1 MPAERKFGMDHPH
14 YEWSPLSTRG
24 ILRWPQDSRVA
35 LCVIIALEHM
45 EWEAPP
51 DSYQV
56 TNLAGGS
63 APRAFPDYARL
74 SHREYG
80 HRVGIFRVLDV
91 LDKYNIKAT
100 VAMDAL
106 TAENYPYLV
115 RHCLDRGCEVIGHG
129 ISVSRTITSNM
140 SLEEENEYIR
150 ASIESLIR
158 ATGSAPQGW
167 LGPEYGESTRTPQL
181 LARAGLRYV
190 CDWANDEQP
199 YPMKTDQGQLFALP
213 IMLELDDIIALAH
226 RRVTV
231 DSYGAMLKQSFDTMY
246 QDGSSNG
253 RLIVLNLHP
262 WLIGQPFRIGVLDD
276 ALGYIM
282 RRQGVWATT
291 GSEIIEWYRSHP
303 RQITSSDC

>member
-1 MPAERKFGMDHPH
+1 MPAERRFGMDHPH

-24 ILRWPQDSRVA
+24 VLRWPQDARLA
-35 LCVIIALEHM
+35 LCVIVVLEHM

-51 DSYQV
+51 GSYQV
-56 TNLAGGS
+56 PNLAGGS

-80 HRVGIFRVLDV
+80 HRVGIFRALDV
-91 LDKYNIKAT
+91 LDKYSIKAT

-129 ISVSRTITSNM
+129 ISVSRMITSNM
-140 SLEEENEYIR
+140 SLEEEDEYIR

-158 ATGSAPQGW
+158 ATGTAPQGW

-213 IMLELDDIIALAH
+213 IMLELDDVIALAH
-226 RRVTV
+226 RRVTI
-231 DSYGAMLKQSFDTMY
+231 DSYGGMLKQGFDTMY
-246 QDGSSNG
+246 RDGSSSG
-253 RLIVLNLHP
+253 RLMVLNLHP

-276 ALGYIM
+276 ALGHIM
-282 RRQGVWATT
+282 RHQGVWAAT
-291 GSEIIEWYRSHP
+291 GSEIIDWYQAHSP
-303 RQITSSDC
+303 GEPAV